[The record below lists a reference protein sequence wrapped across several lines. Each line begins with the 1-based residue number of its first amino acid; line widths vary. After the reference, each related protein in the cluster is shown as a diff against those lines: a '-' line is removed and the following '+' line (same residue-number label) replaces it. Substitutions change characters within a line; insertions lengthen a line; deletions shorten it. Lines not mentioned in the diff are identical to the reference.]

1 MSIPNRAVIEQ
12 EDTTKSIIDSFLFFL
27 AYTSLRQRQ
36 QSKLGTRN
44 LPVLNELSVGIA
56 AGALSKFVT
65 TPIQQIVTRKQ
76 TAAMISARD
85 PTASVPMPLTKK
97 LSVKDIA
104 LQIRSEKGLR
114 GFWSGYSA
122 SLILT
127 LNPALTFLL
136 QNLIRRILAKSK
148 QASLPGP
155 KTLFLIAAISKAI
168 ASTITYPFSLAKSRA
183 QVSTSP
189 SDRHADVFSNPS
201 LDQEKGKEGESL
213 SVNDSP
219 SERLKKPDLKDTSH
233 PIQRSTRYAQRAV
246 RVLLINNIKN
256 LAVIRSL
263 RQIYRTEG
271 LMGLYSG
278 LDADVA
284 KGFLGHGLSMALKER
299 IHVLII
305 SAYYMLLKLTKR
317 WPEELGSIRDQAG
330 HELRR
335 VTTSAGDIA
344 VDAGERVRNVGE
356 TVAEGVK
363 SAVAGGNGATTSE
376 E

>member
-1 MSIPNRAVIEQ
+1 MV
-12 EDTTKSIIDSFLFFL
+12 
-27 AYTSLRQRQ
+27 
-36 QSKLGTRN
+36 
-44 LPVLNELSVGIA
+44 
-56 AGALSKFVT
+56 
-65 TPIQQIVTRKQ
+65 
-76 TAAMISARD
+76 SARD
-85 PTASVPMPLTKK
+85 PTASVPMQLTKK

-189 SDRHADVFSNPS
+189 SDRHADVFSTSS
-201 LDQEKGKEGESL
+201 LGQEKGKERESL
-213 SVNDSP
+213 TVNNSQ
-219 SERLKKPDLKDTSH
+219 SERLEKPDLKNTSH
-233 PIQRSTRYAQRAV
+233 PIQSSTQYAQRAV
-246 RVLLINNIKN
+246 RILLINNIKN
-256 LAVIRSL
+256 LAVVRSL

-271 LMGLYSG
+271 LIGLYSG

-305 SAYYMLLKLTKR
+305 SAYYMLLKATKR

-344 VDAGERVRNVGE
+344 VDAGERVRNVSE

-363 SAVAGGNGATTSE
+363 SAVTSSNGATTPKE
-376 E
+376 